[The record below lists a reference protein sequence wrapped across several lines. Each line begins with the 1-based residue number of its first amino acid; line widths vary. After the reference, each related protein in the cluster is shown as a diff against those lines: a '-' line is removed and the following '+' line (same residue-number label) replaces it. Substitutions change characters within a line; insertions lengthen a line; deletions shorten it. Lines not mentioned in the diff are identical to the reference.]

1 MAFWGKKLRN
11 QQKNYQFFRD
21 LGRKKGKKPRP
32 FMEKILLTRVGYE
45 KIIREL
51 EILSRVERP
60 QVVRELMEAA
70 QEGRLERNQDFQAA
84 VAQRQRL
91 EKRIRQLQQILAN
104 AEVLVGS
111 NLPPTKARFNS
122 RVRIVNLRDGREQ
135 EFLLVSAVEA
145 DVGQGQLSLS
155 SPLGRALLGRTRGE
169 CVQIQT
175 PRGPRSYRILDI
187 RMEEA

>member
-1 MAFWGKKLRN
+1 
-11 QQKNYQFFRD
+11 
-21 LGRKKGKKPRP
+21 
-32 FMEKILLTRVGYE
+32 MEKILLTRVGYE
-45 KIIREL
+45 KIIKEL

-60 QVVRELMEAA
+60 QVVRELLEAA

-111 NLPPTKARFNS
+111 NLPPTKVRFNS

-145 DVGQGQLSLS
+145 DVGQGQLSLT
-155 SPLGRALLGRTRGE
+155 SPLGRALLGRTRGDS
-169 CVQIQT
+169 VQIQT

>member
-45 KIIREL
+45 KIIKEL

-70 QEGRLERNQDFQAA
+70 QEGRLEQNQDFQAA

-122 RVRIVNLRDGREQ
+122 RVRIINLRDGREQ

-145 DVGQGQLSLS
+145 DVGQGQLSLT
-155 SPLGRALLGRTRGE
+155 SPLGRALLGRTRGDS
-169 CVQIQT
+169 VQIQT

>member
-1 MAFWGKKLRN
+1 
-11 QQKNYQFFRD
+11 
-21 LGRKKGKKPRP
+21 
-32 FMEKILLTRVGYE
+32 MEKILLTRVGYE
-45 KIIREL
+45 KIIKEL

-155 SPLGRALLGRTRGE
+155 SPLGRALLGRTRGDS
-169 CVQIQT
+169 VQIQT